1 MNKMDE
7 FKAFMEKV
15 NYFDRIL
22 DRYQS
27 LPRCYGS
34 DFLLFSSEADLL
46 EEIGDH
52 EPITATE
59 LARRKISTPSAISQ
73 IVKKLDSKNLLQ
85 RDTLD
90 GNRKTI
96 YLRLSEEGRK
106 IYEYHRAHKEKTY
119 ESYLNELSGYS
130 AADIEKAAGLI
141 GFLTEK
147 YLEEFNTLDM

>member
-1 MNKMDE
+1 
-7 FKAFMEKV
+7 MEKI
-15 NYFDRIL
+15 NYFDRML

-27 LPRCYGS
+27 LPRSYGS
-34 DFLLFSSEADLL
+34 NLLLFSSEADLL

-85 RDTLD
+85 RDTLN

-106 IYEYHRAHKEKTY
+106 IYEYHRCWKEKIY
-119 ESYLNELSGYS
+119 ESYMDELRDYS
-130 AADIEKAAGLI
+130 AADIAKAGGLI
-141 GFLTEK
+141 NFLSEK
-147 YLEEFNTLDM
+147 YLEDFNSLDM